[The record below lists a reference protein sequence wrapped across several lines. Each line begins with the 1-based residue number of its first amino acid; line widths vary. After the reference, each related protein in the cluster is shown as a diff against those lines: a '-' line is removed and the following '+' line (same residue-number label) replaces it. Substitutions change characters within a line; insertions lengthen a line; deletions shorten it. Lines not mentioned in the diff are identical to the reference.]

1 MKFPRAW
8 RRLQFIPSAADPTC
22 GAQQVSLHPK
32 AYVILT
38 TTAAVLVLQHTMRHI
53 VPEDA
58 VRYLSYL
65 VCAVLSAQLKVRVPG
80 IAGAVS
86 VNFFFIMLAVI
97 ELDLPAVLTIA
108 CSSALGQMV
117 WRAHK
122 WPRPGPLVF
131 SLASIVLASY
141 GAYVVYH
148 WPTLRMLDHILAVP
162 LIASAGVF
170 FLIDTLTR
178 SGIVALTEGRSHGAY
193 AMPGSDGR
201 CSNTWWWRRW
211 RVWCMPATS
220 TPTGKLRSF

>member
-1 MKFPRAW
+1 MW
-8 RRLQFIPSAADPTC
+8 VTT
-22 GAQQVSLHPK
+22 VSLHPK
-32 AYVILT
+32 AYVIVT

-80 IAGAVS
+80 IAGTVS

-97 ELDLPAVLTIA
+97 EMDLPAVLTIA

-117 WRAHK
+117 WRARK

-131 SLASIVLASY
+131 SLASIVIASY

-148 WPTLRMLDHILAVP
+148 WPMPRMLDHALAVP

-178 SGIVALTEGRSHGAY
+178 SGIVALTEARPST
-193 AMPGSDGR
+193 SFT
-201 CSNTWWWRRW
+201 CS
-211 RVWCMPATS
+211 ATCS
-220 TPTGKLRSF
+220 MSWAAR